1 MGILGLVL
9 RLDNLERITYFSGL
23 ASWKQGAFLLNLGT
37 KRRIMGCNCKE
48 DTYNGVKKYS
58 DDGKPVL
65 EQLKGFRKIISIVL
79 RVILGILVSII
90 VIVVLPFA
98 IVYVIF
104 SAAFGKGVTINIK
117 KLFRLNGG
125 E

>member
-1 MGILGLVL
+1 
-9 RLDNLERITYFSGL
+9 
-23 ASWKQGAFLLNLGT
+23 
-37 KRRIMGCNCKE
+37 MGCNCKE

-65 EQLKGFRKIISIVL
+65 EQIRGFRKVVLVAL
-79 RVILGILVSII
+79 RVILGILLSII
-90 VIVVLPFA
+90 VIVMLPFA
-98 IVYVIF
+98 IVYVVF
-104 SAAFGKGVTINIK
+104 SAAFGKSVTINIK